1 MSLRPILAPALV
13 LAALATPAVAAA
25 EDLYQQPPA
34 PIARILDAP
43 PPPLVTLSPDRTL
56 LLLQE
61 REALPPV
68 AEVAAPELRLA
79 GLRIDPRTNGPSRAS
94 FGKGLLVKSLDGR
107 PERRLETPPG
117 ARLASVR
124 WSPDSSHVAF
134 VVAGDDGLA
143 LWVAEVSTGR
153 SRPLTPA
160 RLNAAAGSPCSWV
173 GTGQALLCRLVPVGR
188 GSAPAPPPTPRGPV
202 LQESAGRTA
211 PNRTYQDL
219 LQDPADEALLEH
231 HLTSQVAVVSLAG
244 EIRGTGAPGLH
255 VASTPSP
262 DGSHLFVETV
272 HRPYSYVV
280 PLERFPRRLELWDLS
295 GRVVRQV
302 ADVPLQDEVGPGFD
316 AVAKGPRDAAWRDDA
331 PATLVWTEALD
342 QGDPARPAEKRDR
355 LLSLAAP
362 FGGEPVRLM
371 DLGYRARRLTW
382 ARGGLALVEERWWK
396 TRRSRTWALE
406 TAAGST
412 PRLLFDRS
420 YEDRYADPGSF
431 VTVPGPSETRLLL
444 TTRDGRS
451 AFLAGTGASAEGDRP
466 FLDRLDLATGRAVR
480 LFRSEAP
487 YHEEAIA
494 PVDDAGRRLLTRRE
508 SAAEPP
514 NYVLRDLVA
523 RRATPLTAFPDPA
536 PELAGAQPQLL
547 RYRRRDGVELTA
559 RLYLPPGYDR
569 SKGPLPF
576 LFWAYPVEFR
586 SAAAAAQVQGSPHR
600 FTRPSGASHLFA
612 LTQGYGV
619 LDDPAMPIVGEAE
632 KEPNDTY
639 VEQLVMSAEAAVDKV
654 VEMGVADRAR
664 IAVGGH
670 SYGAFMTANLL
681 AHSDLFRAGI
691 ARSGAYNR
699 SLTPFGFQAEE
710 RTYWQA
716 RETYARMSPFDH
728 ADKIKEPILLIH
740 GMADNNSGTFP
751 IQSERFFAALQGH
764 GATVRFVLLPAES
777 HGYRGR
783 ESVGHVLWEMMRWL
797 DRHVRSAPPR
807 PAS

>member
-13 LAALATPAVAAA
+13 LAALATPPVAAA

-143 LWVAEVSTGR
+143 LWVAEVATGQ

-160 RLNAAAGSPCSWV
+160 RLNGAAGNPCSWAGM
-173 GTGQALLCRLVPVGR
+173 GTALVCRMVPVGR
-188 GSAPAPPPTPRGPV
+188 RSPPAESAPRGPV
-202 LQESAGRTA
+202 VQESTGRTA

-219 LQDPADEALLEH
+219 LQDPHDEALFEH
-231 HLTSQVAVVSLAG
+231 YLTSQVALVSLAG
-244 EIRGTGAPGLH
+244 DIRGIGAAGLH
-255 VASTPSP
+255 VTSSPSP
-262 DGSHLFVETV
+262 DGNHLFVETV

-280 PLERFPRRLELWDLS
+280 PLERFPRRLEVWDLS
-295 GRVVRQV
+295 GRIVRTL
-302 ADVPLQDEVGPGFD
+302 ADVPLQDEVGPSFD
-316 AVAKGPRDAAWRDDA
+316 AVPKGPRSAGWRDDA
-331 PATLVWTEALD
+331 PATLAWTEALD
-342 QGDPARPAEKRDR
+342 QGDPGRPAEKRDR
-355 LLSLAAP
+355 ILFLTAP
-362 FGGEPVRLM
+362 FSGDPVRLL
-371 DLGYRARRLTW
+371 DLGHRVRRVTW
-382 ARGGLALVEERWWK
+382 AKGGLALVEERWYK
-396 TRRSRTWALE
+396 TRRARTWALE
-406 TAAGST
+406 TAAGSE

-420 YEDRYADPGSF
+420 FEDRYADPGAF
-431 VTVPGPSETRLLL
+431 LTVAGASDSSLLL

-451 AFLAGTGASAEGDRP
+451 AFLAGAGASPEGDRP
-466 FLDRLDLATGRAVR
+466 FLDRLDLAAGRAVR

-487 YHEEAIA
+487 YYEEAVA
-494 PVDDAGRRLLTRRE
+494 PVDDTGRRLLTRRE
-508 SAAEPP
+508 SVREPP

-536 PELAGAQPQLL
+536 PELAGVESQLL
-547 RYRRRDGVELTA
+547 RYRRKDGVELTA

-569 SKGPLPF
+569 SRGPLPF
-576 LFWAYPVEFR
+576 LFWAYPIEFR

-600 FTRPSGASHLFA
+600 FSRPSGASHLFA

-619 LDDPAMPIVGEAE
+619 LDDPTMPIVGEGD

-654 VEMGVADRAR
+654 VEMGLADRAR
-664 IAVGGH
+664 LAVGGH

-728 ADKIKEPILLIH
+728 ADRIKEPILLIH

-751 IQSERFFAALQGH
+751 IQSERLFAALQGH

-783 ESVGHVLWEMMRWL
+783 ESVGHALWEMMRWL